1 MDQQVSNGGAAG
13 KFSAGVSVSALI
25 VSTLKY
31 TIPSTM
37 FERKELSIL
46 RALMRIRTSTP
57 GNCPRD
63 SNSMY

>member
-46 RALMRIRTSTP
+46 RVPNEDQNFNP
-57 GNCPRD
+57 GKLP
-63 SNSMY
+63 